1 MTAAE
6 LREIRAVQQRC
17 GDRLTAAYA
26 SADIEV
32 YPFQVAAA
40 QFALRS
46 PFLKGAVLADESSLG
61 KQSKHFSLFLRCG
74 LRAAVTSSALFADR
88 YEYL

>member
-6 LREIRAVQQRC
+6 LREIRA
-17 GDRLTAAYA
+17 GEDRLTAAYA

-46 PFLKGAVLADESSLG
+46 PFLKGAVLADEGSLG
-61 KQSKHFSLFLRCG
+61 K
-74 LRAAVTSSALFADR
+74 TI
-88 YEYL
+88 